1 MTKRHVG
8 KICVYCGTAPAATMD
23 HVFAR
28 EFFPVERRANLPKV
42 PACRSCNGTKS
53 RLEHYLTAV
62 LPFGGMHQDA
72 LVALDQMVPPRLK
85 KNAKLKNALSAGHR
99 QEPINQN
106 GAMVPAMTI
115 PFDSDR
121 AAELF
126 KFITQGLLYYHFG
139 IMLDRQK
146 HGVWAGFLNARG
158 EKLHQ
163 KLLALNSRARAQGDI
178 GNGAFIYEGAQ
189 GTDIPEMSIWIFTLY
204 GGLQTSG
211 DPDEPNVV
219 ARFVGGVTASARVLD
234 RLSKF
239 LGQDS
244 TP

>member
-1 MTKRHVG
+1 MSKRYVG
-8 KICVYCGTAPAATMD
+8 KTCVYCGTAPAATMD
-23 HVFAR
+23 HIFAR
-28 EFFPVERRANLPKV
+28 EFFPVEQRANLPKV
-42 PACRSCNGTKS
+42 PACSSCNGTKS
-53 RLEHYLTAV
+53 WLEHYLTAV
-62 LPFGGMHQDA
+62 LPFGGLHQDA
-72 LVALDQMVPPRLK
+72 LVTLEKMVPPRLE

-99 QEPINQN
+99 QETIDQN
-106 GAMVPAMTI
+106 GAMSPAMTI

-126 KFITQGLLYYHFG
+126 KFITQGLLYHHFDVL
-139 IMLDRQK
+139 LDRQK
-146 HGVWAGFLNARG
+146 HGVWAGFLNAQG
-158 EKLHQ
+158 EELHQ
-163 KLLALNSRARAQGDI
+163 KLLALNSRARVKADV

-219 ARFVGGVTASARVLD
+219 ARFVGGVTASARALD

-239 LGQDS
+239 LG
-244 TP
+244 